1 MRLSLLHPTNLIPFG
16 LQALPRLKTQQPNN
30 PKPKTQNPN
39 KTQKSHQKTLHTPPT
54 THTIRVQLQNSA
66 MPNTDHVQLRILKII
81 ETEPE
86 ISQRQLAEVLGV
98 SLGKTNYL
106 IKALLEKG
114 HIKAGN
120 FLRAENKL
128 KYAYLLIP
136 EGIRAK
142 LELTRNYLARKE
154 QEYITMKA
162 EIEAMRNEL
171 ATLDAKPSP
180 KDAAKEH
187 TSNT

>member
-1 MRLSLLHPTNLIPFG
+1 MNPAE
-16 LQALPRLKTQQPNN
+16 QA
-30 PKPKTQNPN
+30 
-39 KTQKSHQKTLHTPPT
+39 
-54 THTIRVQLQNSA
+54 
-66 MPNTDHVQLRILKII
+66 QLRILKII

-114 HIKAGN
+114 YIKAGN
-120 FLRAENKL
+120 FLRAEDKL
-128 KYAYLLIP
+128 KYAYLLTP
-136 EGIRAK
+136 EGLRAK

-154 QEYITMKA
+154 QEYIAMKA

-171 ATLDAKPSP
+171 ADHDTQPPTNPQERDQTSRKT
-180 KDAAKEH
+180 DNQV
-187 TSNT
+187 SNT

>member
-1 MRLSLLHPTNLIPFG
+1 MSPAE
-16 LQALPRLKTQQPNN
+16 QA
-30 PKPKTQNPN
+30 
-39 KTQKSHQKTLHTPPT
+39 
-54 THTIRVQLQNSA
+54 
-66 MPNTDHVQLRILKII
+66 QLRILKII

-86 ISQRQLAEVLGV
+86 ISQRRLAEVLGV

-120 FLRAENKL
+120 FLRAEDKL
-128 KYAYLLIP
+128 KYAYLLTP
-136 EGIRAK
+136 EGLRAK

-154 QEYITMKA
+154 QEYIAMQA

-171 ATLDAKPSP
+171 ADHDTQPPTNPQERDQ
-180 KDAAKEH
+180 
-187 TSNT
+187 TSRKTDKQVSST

>member
-1 MRLSLLHPTNLIPFG
+1 MNPAE
-16 LQALPRLKTQQPNN
+16 QA
-30 PKPKTQNPN
+30 
-39 KTQKSHQKTLHTPPT
+39 
-54 THTIRVQLQNSA
+54 
-66 MPNTDHVQLRILKII
+66 QLRILKII

-120 FLRAENKL
+120 FLRAEDKL
-128 KYAYLLIP
+128 KYAYLLTP
-136 EGIRAK
+136 EGLRAK

-154 QEYITMKA
+154 QEYIAMKA
-162 EIEAMRNEL
+162 EIEAMRSEL
-171 ATLDAKPSP
+171 ADHDNLPRANPQDC
-180 KDAAKEH
+180 DQ
-187 TSNT
+187 TSRKTEIEVSNS

>member
-1 MRLSLLHPTNLIPFG
+1 MNTAE
-16 LQALPRLKTQQPNN
+16 QA
-30 PKPKTQNPN
+30 
-39 KTQKSHQKTLHTPPT
+39 
-54 THTIRVQLQNSA
+54 
-66 MPNTDHVQLRILKII
+66 QLRILKII
-81 ETEPE
+81 EADPE

-106 IKALLEKG
+106 IKALLVKG

-120 FLRAENKL
+120 FMRAENKL
-128 KYAYLLIP
+128 KYAYLLTP

-171 ATLDAKPSP
+171 ATLDAKPAP
-180 KDAAKEH
+180 TDAAKVQ

>member
-1 MRLSLLHPTNLIPFG
+1 MNPAE
-16 LQALPRLKTQQPNN
+16 QA
-30 PKPKTQNPN
+30 
-39 KTQKSHQKTLHTPPT
+39 
-54 THTIRVQLQNSA
+54 
-66 MPNTDHVQLRILKII
+66 QLRILKII

-86 ISQRQLAEVLGV
+86 ISQRRLAEVLGV

-120 FLRAENKL
+120 FLRAEDKL
-128 KYAYLLIP
+128 KYAYLLTP
-136 EGIRAK
+136 EGLRAK

-154 QEYITMKA
+154 QEYIAMKA

-171 ATLDAKPSP
+171 ADHDTQPPTNPQERDQTSRKT
-180 KDAAKEH
+180 DNQV
-187 TSNT
+187 SNT

>member
-1 MRLSLLHPTNLIPFG
+1 MNPAE
-16 LQALPRLKTQQPNN
+16 QA
-30 PKPKTQNPN
+30 
-39 KTQKSHQKTLHTPPT
+39 
-54 THTIRVQLQNSA
+54 
-66 MPNTDHVQLRILKII
+66 QLRILKII

-120 FLRAENKL
+120 FMRAENKL
-128 KYAYLLIP
+128 KYAYLLTP

-162 EIEAMRNEL
+162 EIEAMRSEL
-171 ATLDAKPSP
+171 ADHDNK
-180 KDAAKEH
+180 
-187 TSNT
+187 N

>member
-1 MRLSLLHPTNLIPFG
+1 MNPAE
-16 LQALPRLKTQQPNN
+16 QA
-30 PKPKTQNPN
+30 
-39 KTQKSHQKTLHTPPT
+39 
-54 THTIRVQLQNSA
+54 
-66 MPNTDHVQLRILKII
+66 QLRILNII

-86 ISQRQLAEVLGV
+86 ISRRQLAEVLGV

-120 FLRAENKL
+120 FMRAENKF
-128 KYAYLLIP
+128 KYAYLLTP

-171 ATLDAKPSP
+171 ATLDAKPAP
-180 KDAAKEH
+180 TDAAKEH
-187 TSNT
+187 TINT